1 MINVT
6 CTIGVVTMGSLSDR
20 LQVTACMIISAIGAA
35 MSALLIWGLSASLPV
50 IYVFCVLYGL
60 FAGSWSA
67 TWPGIMRE
75 MARNGEA
82 DGYGL
87 TDPVMVQGHLCVGRG
102 FGNVLSGPL
111 SAALITGSPWKG
123 QARGGYGSGYGVL
136 ILYTGVTALF
146 GVVPFFGKLVGFL

>member
-1 MINVT
+1 
-6 CTIGVVTMGSLSDR
+6 
-20 LQVTACMIISAIGAA
+20 
-35 MSALLIWGLSASLPV
+35 
-50 IYVFCVLYGL
+50 
-60 FAGSWSA
+60 
-67 TWPGIMRE
+67 